1 MAHPK
6 MVIYAPRNHAVAKR
20 MERRDRDMCVASST
34 LTLDLVNE
42 HMITV
47 SEMHEAGMNMQQ
59 VRQHHAMYLCH
70 TCTSLTLQRRAGNLR
85 VGNPAG
91 YDQLQL

>member
-20 MERRDRDMCVASST
+20 MERRDCDLCVASST

-47 SEMHEAGMNMQQ
+47 SEMQEAGMNMQQ
-59 VRQHHAMYLCH
+59 VRPGHAKYICH
-70 TCTSLTLQRRAGNLR
+70 TCTQPDLATACR
-85 VGNPAG
+85 
-91 YDQLQL
+91 

>member
-20 MERRDRDMCVASST
+20 MEQRDRDLCVASST

-59 VRQHHAMYLCH
+59 VRPQHMQY
-70 TCTSLTLQRRAGNLR
+70 TCATRAL
-85 VGNPAG
+85 V
-91 YDQLQL
+91 

>member
-1 MAHPK
+1 
-6 MVIYAPRNHAVAKR
+6 MVMYAPRNHAVAKR
-20 MERRDRDMCVASST
+20 MERRDRDLCVASST
-34 LTLDLVNE
+34 LTLELVNE

-59 VRQHHAMYLCH
+59 VRPQHAIYLRH
-70 TCTSLTLQRRAGNLR
+70 TCTGLTLQRRAGDLR

-91 YDQLQL
+91 HDQL